1 MHGTKG
7 RISEAAA
14 LAFGFIVRHVEML
27 QVKEALEFVMIG
39 LDLSFARSAEEAM
52 ALSKFQ

>member
-1 MHGTKG
+1 MHGAKG
-7 RISEAAA
+7 GIGEAAA

-39 LDLSFARSAEEAM
+39 LDLGFGSTAKETM